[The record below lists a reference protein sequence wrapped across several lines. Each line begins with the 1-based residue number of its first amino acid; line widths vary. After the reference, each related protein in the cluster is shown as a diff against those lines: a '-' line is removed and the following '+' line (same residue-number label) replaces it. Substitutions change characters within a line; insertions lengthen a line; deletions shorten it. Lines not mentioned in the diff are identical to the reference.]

1 MRIPVTPATMTANR
15 TEGSLKSP
23 ARQQNP
29 GFEPGTEEDDSEAAR
44 TPSEDLVMIGALR
57 CRLCWVWR
65 RIARLRESITGF
77 LTEFPIVTLF
87 GVIGIDYLL
96 GEMRILGFRRGVAGL
111 LFAGL
116 AAGSV
121 GAGVAL
127 PSIVSTFG
135 LILSS
140 TPSASSS
147 AEILRLHKDLGFVV
161 TRIQHNAE
169 TTLATP
175 IPGWRS
181 MILWPWLAIKR
192 RSSAHTICSAIP
204 PKSRSNATG
213 TSSTTAACL
222 FPAATASASELA
234 I

>member
-1 MRIPVTPATMTANR
+1 M
-15 TEGSLKSP
+15 
-23 ARQQNP
+23 
-29 GFEPGTEEDDSEAAR
+29 
-44 TPSEDLVMIGALR
+44 
-57 CRLCWVWR
+57 
-65 RIARLRESITGF
+65 RESITGF

-87 GVIGIDYLL
+87 GVIGIGYLL
-96 GEMRILGFRRGVAGL
+96 GEIRILGFRLGVAGV

-116 AAGSV
+116 AVGSV
-121 GAGVAL
+121 GLGVAL

-140 TPSASSS
+140 TSASSS

-161 TRIQHNAE
+161 SRIQHNGE
-169 TTLATP
+169 PTLATADS
-175 IPGWRS
+175 R
-181 MILWPWLAIKR
+181 LALDDRLWLAIKR

-222 FPAATASASELA
+222 FPAATASANELA